1 MAYGDFKDLVKRT
14 ASVKLLWDKSFTI
27 AKNLKYDRCQRGLA
41 SMVYK
46 FFDKKSASV
55 ADKSAAGSRIKNEIT
70 QKQQL
75 AEELHKQIIRKLKK
89 RRVCSS
95 FKFNIWGADLADI
108 QLISKFDKGIRF
120 LLCVIDIYSKY
131 TWVIPLNTV
140 KKDVYYAKIKNI
152 EDKIFDITN
161 WPTNTIRNAKINEI
175 KGEIPT

>member
-1 MAYGDFKDLVKRT
+1 MAYGDFKDLAKRT
-14 ASVKLLWDKSFTI
+14 VPVKLLSDKSFNI
-27 AKNLKYDRCQRGLA
+27 AKNLRCDGYQRGLA
-41 SMVYK
+41 SMVYN
-46 FFDKKSASV
+46 FFDKKSISL
-55 ADKSAAGSRIKNEIT
+55 ADKSAAGARIKNEIT

-131 TWVIPLNTV
+131 TWVIPL
-140 KKDVYYAKIKNI
+140 KDQ
-152 EDKIFDITN
+152 
-161 WPTNTIRNAKINEI
+161 
-175 KGEIPT
+175 KGMNLMNLKE